1 MPPPPAA
8 LKKKA
13 ASKNPPIFSQ
23 EYFIQN
29 HGDIACIMVMIL
41 TAGTIFNSTSSYCG

>member
-13 ASKNPPIFSQ
+13 GTKNPPIFSQ
-23 EYFIQN
+23 EYLIQN
-29 HGDIACIMVMIL
+29 HGKYFLIIL
-41 TAGTIFNSTSSYCG
+41 FLKTNLII

>member
-13 ASKNPPIFSQ
+13 SKNVPILSQ

-29 HGDIACIMVMIL
+29 HGKYFGNNYDSIVIRTL
-41 TAGTIFNSTSSYCG
+41 FR